1 MAPPRAIRDERP
13 TPSFSLDLDQP
24 LNVFPTFGVGWF
36 EQSALLA
43 HRQGRRF
50 EQAFTRCDVEWIA
63 AGRSVRFHLQ
73 DALAE
78 VEVIVSLKLND
89 DTLALSSELTNRGE
103 TELDVQWLAAGVVPL
118 PGDADVVR
126 SFGGR
131 HISEFHPQDDRLHR
145 GLWRRENRRGLTSH
159 DNFPGAVVTTPGST
173 AHEGLAYG
181 AQLAW
186 SGNHVQTIE
195 GLNDGR
201 FQWQMGVW
209 LAPGEG
215 LLAPGATLAS
225 PEMVATCS
233 ERGLNGISQN
243 FHQAARARLSWSTG
257 PMRPRPVSFNTWEGT
272 YFDHRLDDLK
282 AQAEIAA
289 ELGVERFVL
298 DDGWFQGRQN
308 DRSSLGDW
316 QPDQAKYRDGL
327 GPLIDHVLGQGL
339 EFGLWVEPEM
349 VNPDSE
355 LFRSHPDWALQIA
368 GRPLITGRNQLVL
381 DMTRPDVGDYL
392 FSWLNGLLSEHPI
405 AYLKW
410 DHNRDLTAAGASDGR
425 AAYLAQVTAT
435 YALLDLLRAKH
446 PDVEIEACAGGGG
459 RIDLGIL
466 GRTHRF
472 WTSDC
477 IDARSRVEIQR
488 GFLQFLP
495 PEVMGAHV
503 GASPA
508 HTTSRMQSLNFRAA
522 CALPGHFGIELN
534 LRSLDLGECT
544 ALKSWIEF
552 YKTWRDHLHRGAV
565 WLGEGADGLMWQA
578 HGDIEAHEVLLFVT
592 RLDPQVLRH
601 SVPLRLPMLDRE
613 STYRVEPLRSNA
625 PAFEA
630 SGAWLRGNGL
640 AVSPMQAEKCR
651 IYLLRREA

>member
-1 MAPPRAIRDERP
+1 M
-13 TPSFSLDLDQP
+13 
-24 LNVFPTFGVGWF
+24 
-36 EQSALLA
+36 
-43 HRQGRRF
+43 
-50 EQAFTRCDVEWIA
+50 EWVV
-63 AGRSVRFHLQ
+63 AGRSVRLRLR

-78 VEVIVSLKLND
+78 VAVIVSLKLD
-89 DTLALSSELTNRGE
+89 DDALTLSSELTNLGE

-126 SFGGR
+126 SYGGR
-131 HISEFHPQDDRLHR
+131 HISEFRPQDDRLHR

-159 DNFPGAVVTTPGST
+159 DNFPGAVVTTPGCT

-215 LLAPGATLAS
+215 FLAPGGTLAS

-233 ERGLNGISQN
+233 MRGLNGVAQN
-243 FHQAARARLSWSTG
+243 FHKAARARLNWPTG
-257 PMRPRPVSFNTWEGT
+257 SMRPRPVSFNTWEGN

-316 QPDQAKYRDGL
+316 WPDKAKYPDGL
-327 GPLIDHVLGQGL
+327 GPLIGHVRGLGL

-349 VNPDSE
+349 VNPDSD
-355 LFRSHPDWALQIA
+355 LSRAHPDWALQIP
-368 GRPLITGRNQLVL
+368 GRPLITARNQLVL
-381 DMTRPDVGDYL
+381 DMTRSDVGDYL
-392 FSWLNGLLSEHPI
+392 FSRLDHLLTEHPI

-410 DHNRDLTAAGASDGR
+410 DHNRDLTTAGTSDGR
-425 AAYLAQVTAT
+425 AAYLAQVSAT
-435 YALLDLLRAKH
+435 YALLDRLRTKH
-446 PDVEIEACAGGGG
+446 PGVEIEACAGGGG

-466 GRTHRF
+466 TRTHRF

-522 CALPGHFGIELN
+522 TALPGHFGVELN
-534 LRSLDLGECT
+534 LRGLDQEEC
-544 ALKSWIEF
+544 AELKSWIEF
-552 YKTWRDHLHRGAV
+552 YKTWRDRLHSGAV
-565 WLGEGADGLMWQA
+565 WMGEGTDGLVWQA
-578 HGDIEAHEVLLFVT
+578 HGDVEAHEVLLFVT
-592 RLDPQVLRH
+592 RLDPQTLRH
-601 SVPLRLPMLDRE
+601 SVPVRLPMLDHP
-613 STYRVEPLRSNA
+613 SVYRVEPLRSGA
-625 PAFEA
+625 SAIEA
-630 SGAWLRGNGL
+630 SGAWLASHGL

-651 IYLLRREA
+651 IYLLRRGA

>member
-1 MAPPRAIRDERP
+1 M
-13 TPSFSLDLDQP
+13 
-24 LNVFPTFGVGWF
+24 
-36 EQSALLA
+36 
-43 HRQGRRF
+43 
-50 EQAFTRCDVEWIA
+50 EWVV
-63 AGRSVRFHLQ
+63 AGRSVRLRLR

-78 VEVIVSLKLND
+78 VAVIVSLKLD
-89 DTLALSSELTNRGE
+89 DDALTLSSELTNLGE

-126 SFGGR
+126 SYGGR

-159 DNFPGAVVTTPGST
+159 DNFPGAVVTTPGCT

-215 LLAPGATLAS
+215 FLAPGGTLAS

-233 ERGLNGISQN
+233 MRGLNGVAQN
-243 FHQAARARLSWSTG
+243 FHKAARARLNWPTG
-257 PMRPRPVSFNTWEGT
+257 SMRPRPVSFNTWEGN
-272 YFDHRLDDLK
+272 YFDHWLDDLK

-316 QPDQAKYRDGL
+316 WPDKSKYPDGL
-327 GPLIDHVLGQGL
+327 GPLIGHVRGLGL

-349 VNPDSE
+349 VNPDSD
-355 LFRSHPDWALQIA
+355 LSRAHPDWALQIP
-368 GRPLITGRNQLVL
+368 GRPLITARNQLVL
-381 DMTRPDVGDYL
+381 DMTRSDVGDYL
-392 FSWLNGLLSEHPI
+392 FSRLDHLLTEHPI

-410 DHNRDLTAAGASDGR
+410 DHNRDLTTAGTSDGR
-425 AAYLAQVTAT
+425 AAYLAQVSAT
-435 YALLDLLRAKH
+435 YALLDRLRTKH
-446 PDVEIEACAGGGG
+446 PGVEIEACAGGGG

-466 GRTHRF
+466 ARTHRF

-522 CALPGHFGIELN
+522 TALPGHFGVELN
-534 LRSLDLGECT
+534 LRGLDQEEC
-544 ALKSWIEF
+544 AELKSWIEF
-552 YKTWRDHLHRGAV
+552 YKTWRDRLHSGAV
-565 WLGEGADGLMWQA
+565 WMGEGTDGLVWQA
-578 HGDIEAHEVLLFVT
+578 HGDVEAHEVLLFVT
-592 RLDPQVLRH
+592 RLDPQTLRH
-601 SVPLRLPMLDRE
+601 SVPVRLPMLDHP
-613 STYRVEPLRSNA
+613 SVYRVEPLRSGA
-625 PAFEA
+625 SAIEA
-630 SGAWLRGNGL
+630 SGAWLASHGL

-651 IYLLRREA
+651 IYLLRRGA